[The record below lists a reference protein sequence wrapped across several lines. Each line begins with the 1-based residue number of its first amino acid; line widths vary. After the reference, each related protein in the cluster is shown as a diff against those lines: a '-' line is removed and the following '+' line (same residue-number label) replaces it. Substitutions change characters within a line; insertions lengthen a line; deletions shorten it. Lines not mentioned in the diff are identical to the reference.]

1 MAGNSGAFRASAIRV
16 VGGFR
21 EDTLGE
27 DLELTWRIQEAG
39 YEVEFAADAII
50 FAEVPDNLTALW
62 KQRVRWTRGLLQTAR
77 LHRREFRT
85 PAKSMFHVFL
95 PVNFFAQ
102 VIQPLIQLAS
112 MAGLLGVIVLGL
124 TRASDWTAGLPSMWI
139 VFGLG
144 MSSVNIVLALILDRA
159 WRNARHLV
167 VLPFLLPFS
176 LFLSCVAARAVW
188 KEASGAEQ
196 TWNKLERTGLKTQT
210 ASSTALSRI
219 SDGERPRPSSEGMK
233 R

>member
-50 FAEVPDNLTALW
+50 FAEVPENLTALW

-124 TRASDWTAGLPSMWI
+124 TREIGRASC
-139 VFGLG
+139 
-144 MSSVNIVLALILDRA
+144 R
-159 WRNARHLV
+159 
-167 VLPFLLPFS
+167 
-176 LFLSCVAARAVW
+176 
-188 KEASGAEQ
+188 
-196 TWNKLERTGLKTQT
+196 ERV
-210 ASSTALSRI
+210 
-219 SDGERPRPSSEGMK
+219 
-233 R
+233 